1 VINFLDS
8 TESPHL
14 AAMTAK
20 LLTSRTLSNKDA
32 EPLEQE
38 YILQRKEGLELV
50 VTLSRRLLFDNEVLA
65 PEVKSVLGTSE
76 IGPIVVKCDEV
87 RKLLQARRYKELA
100 TYLDKAIKEQAT
112 GNSSFIE
119 NVCLLGILSAL
130 GQNGSCARAL
140 KVRLTSIDLV
150 PKLCQSILEKGAK
163 TSATLANLVERSRAS
178 IVKNLSYNL
187 DDYLGQDQLKQ
198 RMSSMFKHNL
208 MTLAR
213 LELFPSVP
221 AKLALYNG
229 FLLYGIPGAGKTF
242 LVQCLANHLGIPLIK
257 ISREEMIRA
266 LHDGQS
272 RQDKADGLGR
282 FLESKADEAHAQM
295 RMNGAAASIIFIDEM
310 ESLFLKRDPSTSSRE
325 ELDETNQML
334 RILEEVMQKHFDI
347 FFMGATNNVQFV
359 DDAAIRVGR
368 FGIRLQL
375 DAKAL
380 VRGVC
385 EMLNISFE
393 ELSACAS
400 FKDLCEVCCG
410 MVPLPIQNAM
420 VNRYVACAAPPSD
433 PAQLIEMFIESVRV
447 MKELTTN
454 C

>member
-1 VINFLDS
+1 
-8 TESPHL
+8 
-14 AAMTAK
+14 
-20 LLTSRTLSNKDA
+20 
-32 EPLEQE
+32 
-38 YILQRKEGLELV
+38 
-50 VTLSRRLLFDNEVLA
+50 
-65 PEVKSVLGTSE
+65 
-76 IGPIVVKCDEV
+76 
-87 RKLLQARRYKELA
+87 
-100 TYLDKAIKEQAT
+100 
-112 GNSSFIE
+112 
-119 NVCLLGILSAL
+119 
-130 GQNGSCARAL
+130 
-140 KVRLTSIDLV
+140 
-150 PKLCQSILEKGAK
+150 
-163 TSATLANLVERSRAS
+163 
-178 IVKNLSYNL
+178 
-187 DDYLGQDQLKQ
+187 
-198 RMSSMFKHNL
+198 
-208 MTLAR
+208 
-213 LELFPSVP
+213 
-221 AKLALYNG
+221 
-229 FLLYGIPGAGKTF
+229 
-242 LVQCLANHLGIPLIK
+242 LGIPLIK

-295 RMNGAAASIIFIDEM
+295 RMNGATASIIFIDEM

-334 RILEEVMQKHFDI
+334 RILEEVMQKHVDI
-347 FFMGATNNVQFV
+347 FFMAATNNIQFV

-375 DAKAL
+375 KPVRQEDAKAL

-385 EMLNISFE
+385 EMLNLSFE
-393 ELSACAS
+393 ELSACPS

-433 PAQLIEMFIESVRV
+433 PAQLIEMFVESVRV